1 MRDKFNRF
9 AVLIMVIVAMFC
21 FASCDAFD
29 AINSALSPDSEHT
42 TDSSTDSTIKKDN
55 DFGNTNGFS
64 EIKLVINKVDLGQNT
79 SADELHLKMRE
90 SVVEVY
96 ATLSNGTSAGAGVI
110 IGYDETEAVY
120 LVASCHHVIEDAYS
134 VQVRTIYGDEYNA
147 YLVGSDP
154 TSDICVMSVKSDKQ
168 LTCAAVGNSDELK
181 YFDDVYAIGN
191 PTGTLGGTVTHGI
204 ISALAREIE
213 VEGNKMT
220 LLQTDAA
227 INSGNSGGG
236 LFTTDGLLIGI
247 VNAGATSYQGLNFA
261 IPSNDMLN
269 VVNSLTKTYK
279 AGETYGYV
287 EGRFDIECTVADK
300 YSSSFGEVKRYVYVA
315 SVSANSSF
323 CHLKKGDYI
332 NSVQI
337 NNDSVI
343 NITSAQQLAEVIN
356 GANLKLNDVV
366 TFNVVRSGVVKEI
379 KETIVQYVYNPP
391 VAA

>member
-1 MRDKFNRF
+1 MKNKLNRF
-9 AVLIMVIVAMFC
+9 VLLILIVTVAFC
-21 FASCDAFD
+21 FVSCDAFD
-29 AINSALSPDSEHT
+29 AINSALKADTEQKTEDSNFFS
-42 TDSSTDSTIKKDN
+42 DRNDN
-55 DFGNTNGFS
+55 NFGNTNGFS
-64 EIKLVINKVDLGQNT
+64 GIQLVINKVDVNQDA

-96 ATLSNGTSAGAGVI
+96 ATLSNAKSAGAGVI
-110 IGYDETEAVY
+110 IGYDKGDDVY
-120 LVASCHHVIEDAYS
+120 LVASCHHVIEDAYN
-134 VQVRTIYGDEYNA
+134 VQVRTIYGDEYDA
-147 YLVGSDP
+147 YLVGSDSV
-154 TSDICVMSVKSDKQ
+154 SDICVMSVKADKQ
-168 LTCAAVGNSDELK
+168 LTCATVGNSDNLQ

-204 ISALAREIE
+204 ISALAREID

-236 LFTTDGLLIGI
+236 LFTVDGLLIGI

-261 IPSNDMLN
+261 IPSNDMLT
-269 VVNSLTKTYK
+269 VVDALTQTYN
-279 AGETYGYV
+279 AGENYGYV
-287 EGRFDIECTVADK
+287 EGRYNIDCTVADK

-315 SVSANSSF
+315 NVSENSSF

-337 NNDSVI
+337 NDGSVI
-343 NITSAQQLAEVIN
+343 EITSAQQLVDVIN
-356 GANLKLNDVV
+356 NATFKLNDVV
-366 TFNVVRSGVVKEI
+366 TFNIVRGGVIKEI

-391 VAA
+391 ISA

>member
-9 AVLIMVIVAMFC
+9 AVLILVIVAMFC

-134 VQVRTIYGDEYNA
+134 VQVRTIYGDKYNA

-269 VVNSLTKTYK
+269 VANSLTKTYK
-279 AGETYGYV
+279 VGETYGYV

-356 GANLKLNDVV
+356 GTNLKLNDVV
-366 TFNVVRSGVVKEI
+366 TFNVVRGGVVKEI